1 MTDQE
6 RTDGPL
12 SPEADGDARDPAPR
26 AAPRSGRRLVLRVA
40 LLLAFS
46 AGSIFVLAVAL
57 SLLADRLD
65 SGTLARLVSGEL
77 ERRLDRPVAA
87 SSFDIALLDGLFEIR
102 NLQIGREP
110 GSAGPTAPAFAIER
124 IAGRLGWRALLP
136 TGLHLDDLE
145 VSGVRAW
152 GQDDGG
158 VPPPEDAPGFGPLTN
173 LLTSRISLSSETM
186 AFAGATIG
194 YRNRPTPWEVR
205 LDDVEVD
212 FEAAEGGLD
221 GRIRSGTGAI
231 RMWDRPDLSMAIQ
244 ADLRLRGGELHL
256 DRVELSGELLSMEGS
271 GVLDLENDLAGPL
284 ELTGGGRAG
293 GVGRLMFDFD
303 GLDTSG
309 EPPFSFVGGAEFI
322 EDGLAIAGDFVLP
335 SGRFYGVPVEDW
347 SGFLY
352 IGPDRAEISAA
363 EGIAAGGAAT
373 FRLVQPQPRDA
384 HRAEIAVTATD
395 AALGPAAAGYFGV
408 PTTLASRVDLDA
420 DLEMVLGTLEETL
433 GTLRA
438 TGRAPDPG
446 GTGLGF
452 GFSLDLEMD
461 ERETR
466 VADLVVRGAAF
477 RAEGQGAF
485 RDGEADLV
493 VSGLAG
499 ESAEADALQQEIR
512 RVLFGEDPSEIAWEV
527 AGAAGFDGTVGGQW
541 PDHLVLEGEVE
552 GRSLSVGP
560 LRTDTL
566 VATGGVG
573 PEDMWLDSVSAR
585 RGESTLQTS
594 GVFAHADGEEY
605 PDMEFDARWNEWDA
619 REIIEYLEWDLEADG
634 VVTGWAQ
641 TTRKD
646 EWVTGGGFVE
656 GWSGHVLEQPFDEAR
671 IEWRLLGDRARLAPM
686 AGSFG
691 GGVAS
696 GALDIGLVEWEMDGR
711 ITGTDFP
718 LTPGLAPE
726 WITIR
731 SDFDLTVGGDL
742 LVPELHLAARVP
754 NALVLGL
761 PLGPGEITGA
771 VFGEDFEGVGE
782 LDSGRASARMSG
794 KVPLGADG
802 SGTILVSGVEV
813 APLVFE
819 EAAARGIRLVVS
831 GSGDFHIE
839 DPLDEW
845 MEGTA
850 ELTGLELDLP
860 GVATGVRL
868 TGPAAIRVEDA
879 RVHVEGLGL
888 TDGVSG
894 LVLGGSVGLDDLI
907 LDVDVSG
914 ETSLAAAGSLVDG
927 LQADGTLEVD
937 AEVVGSALSPEV
949 LGRGALRGA
958 SFRLDG
964 FSHALTEVE
973 GVVNFD
979 RRTAQ
984 IAEVSGRLAGGTAL
998 VAGAVS
1004 LEEASATAVD
1014 LRLQLD
1020 DARLRYPADLAATVN
1035 ADLHLLGDQE
1045 GQLLTGAVRLDEA
1058 VWSREY
1064 ELFASILSDLDAVAA
1079 PPDPA
1084 TGGFLDGLRM
1094 DVQVETD
1101 SPFAVRNSV
1110 FQLDAAAD
1118 FALRGTPTA
1127 PALLGRADLVGGE
1140 LYFGAHRFAI
1150 VSGRADF
1157 IDPEGI
1163 EPVFDVEAET
1173 TVRSYRVRL
1182 TASGSAAQVNANLSS
1197 DPPLREADILRLLS
1211 GAPEEELLTQAQDD
1225 DVAAASAAS
1234 VLSQQL
1240 SNMIGRRAGRVFGI
1254 DRLTIDPFLIGRFSN
1269 PTARVTLA
1277 KQLSRDLN
1285 VRYSSSVTAAED
1297 SIIVVEYTPRGPVSW
1312 IFSRDQDGSLG
1323 VDVRFHRSF

>member
-6 RTDGPL
+6 RPDGPPPP
-12 SPEADGDARDPAPR
+12 PEDDAAARDPAVRPASR
-26 AAPRSGRRLVLRVA
+26 VLLRVA
-40 LLLAFS
+40 LLLGFA
-46 AGSIFVLAVAL
+46 AASIFVLVVAL

-65 SGTLARLVSGEL
+65 SHTLARLVSREL

-87 SSFDIALLDGLFEIR
+87 SSLEIALLDGSFEIR
-102 NLQIGREP
+102 DLQIGREP
-110 GSAGPTAPAFAIER
+110 GSAGPTPPAFAVER
-124 IAGRLGWRALLP
+124 IAGRVGWRALLP
-136 TGLHLDDLE
+136 MGLHLEGLDI
-145 VSGVRAW
+145 SGVRAW

-158 VPPPEDAPGFGPLTN
+158 VPPPEDAPGFGPLAD
-173 LLTSRISLSSETM
+173 LLASRISLSSDSM
-186 AFAGATIG
+186 SFAGSTIG

-205 LDDVEVD
+205 LDGVELD
-212 FEAAEGGLD
+212 FAAAEGGVD

-231 RMWDRPDLSMAIQ
+231 RMWDRPDLDMAIQ
-244 ADLRLRGGELHL
+244 ADLRLREGRLHL

-284 ELTGGGRAG
+284 KLTGAGRAG

-303 GLDTSG
+303 GLDTTDD
-309 EPPFSFVGGAEFI
+309 PPFSFVGGAEFI

-347 SGFLY
+347 IGFLY
-352 IGPDRAEISAA
+352 IGPDRVEISSA
-363 EGIAAGGAAT
+363 EGTAAGGAAT
-373 FRLVQPQPRDA
+373 FRLLQPQPRDQ
-384 HRAEIAVTATD
+384 HRAEVAFTATD
-395 AALGPAAAGYFGV
+395 ASLGPAAAGYFGV
-408 PTTLASRVDLDA
+408 PTTLASRVDMEA
-420 DLEMVLGTLEETL
+420 DLEMVLGTIEETL

-438 TGRAPDPG
+438 TGRLPG
-446 GTGLGF
+446 PGEASGLRF
-452 GFSLDLEMD
+452 GFSLGLEMD
-461 ERETR
+461 EQETR
-466 VADLVVRGAAF
+466 VPDLVVRGDAF
-477 RAEGQGAF
+477 RAEGQGVF
-485 RDGEADLV
+485 RGGEADLA

-499 ESAEADALQQEIR
+499 ESAGADALQQEIR
-512 RVLFGEDPSEIAWEV
+512 RVLFAEDPEEIAWEV
-527 AGAAGFDGTVGGQW
+527 AGAAGFEGIVRGRW
-541 PDHLVLEGEVE
+541 PDGLILEGEVE

-573 PEDMWLDSVSAR
+573 PDDMWLDAVSAR
-585 RGESTLQTS
+585 RGDSTLQTS
-594 GVFAHADGEEY
+594 GVFAHADGGEY
-605 PDMEFDARWNEWDA
+605 PDMAFDASWNEWDA

-634 VVTGWAQ
+634 VVTGEADMV
-641 TTRKD
+641 RKD
-646 EWVTGGGFVE
+646 LWVTGGGWVE
-656 GWSGHVLEQPFDEAR
+656 GFRGHVLEQPFDEAR
-671 IEWRLLGDRARLAPM
+671 IEWTLLGDRARLAPM
-686 AGSFG
+686 SGAFG
-691 GGVAS
+691 GGAAS
-696 GALDIGLVEWEMDGR
+696 GEIQIGLVEWEMEGA
-711 ITGTDFP
+711 ISGTDFP

-731 SDFDLTVGGDL
+731 SDFDLSVGGDL
-742 LVPELHLAARVP
+742 LVPELHLEARVP

-761 PLGPGEITGA
+761 PLGPGNITGA
-771 VFGEDFEGVGE
+771 VFGEDFEGAGE
-782 LDSGRASARMSG
+782 LDSGLASVRMSG
-794 KVPLGADG
+794 KVPLGTDG
-802 SGTILVSGVEV
+802 SGRITVSGVDV

-819 EAAARGIRLVVS
+819 AAAERGIRLVAS
-831 GSGDFHIE
+831 GAGDFHVE

-850 ELTGLELDLP
+850 ELTGLDLDLP
-860 GVATGVRL
+860 GVATGVHL
-868 TGPAAIRVEDA
+868 TGPAGIRVEDA
-879 RVHVEGLGL
+879 RVHVERLAV
-888 TDGVSG
+888 TDGVSRIA
-894 LVLGGSVGLDDLI
+894 LAGSVGLDDLL
-907 LDVDVSG
+907 LDLDVSG
-914 ETSLAAAGSLVDG
+914 EASLVAAGSLVAG
-927 LQADGTLEVD
+927 LQAEGTLEVD

-949 LGRGALRGA
+949 LGRGTLRGA
-958 SFRLDG
+958 AFRLDG
-964 FSHALTEVE
+964 FPHALSDVD

-984 IAEVSGRLAGGTAL
+984 IAEVSGRLAEGTAL
-998 VAGAVS
+998 VSGAVS
-1004 LEEASATAVD
+1004 LEESSAAAVD
-1014 LRLQLD
+1014 LRLQLG
-1020 DARLRYPADLAATVN
+1020 DARLRYPSDLTATVN

-1045 GQLLTGAVRLDEA
+1045 GQLLTGTVRLDEA

-1064 ELFASILSDLDAVAA
+1064 ELFSSILSDLDAVAA
-1079 PPDPA
+1079 PPDEVA
-1084 TGGFLDGLRM
+1084 GGFLDTLRM

-1118 FALRGTPTA
+1118 FGLRGTPTA
-1127 PALLGRADLVGGE
+1127 PALLGHADLVGGE
-1140 LYFGAHRFAI
+1140 VYFGAHRFGI

-1182 TASGSAAQVNANLSS
+1182 TASGTAAQVNANLSS
-1197 DPPLREADILRLLS
+1197 DPPLREADILRLLA